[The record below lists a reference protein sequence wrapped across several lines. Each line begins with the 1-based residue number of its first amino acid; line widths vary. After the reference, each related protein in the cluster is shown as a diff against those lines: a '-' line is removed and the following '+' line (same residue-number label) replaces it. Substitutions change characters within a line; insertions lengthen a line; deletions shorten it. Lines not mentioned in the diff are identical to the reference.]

1 MAIELG
7 LLLELKWTTDDIQ
20 DDKKGEAIKKN
31 SISQGVSRRSERGGK
46 HYAKKGERSVSRLSD
61 SLMMRPTT

>member
-20 DDKKGEAIKKN
+20 DDKKGEGHQEKLY
-31 SISQGVSRRSERGGK
+31 QSRRI
-46 HYAKKGERSVSRLSD
+46 
-61 SLMMRPTT
+61 